1 MFGAHLGQSS
11 CVGGRGRTNLRP
23 PCVGQD
29 GLQQDA
35 EVRADPDWQRTYELE
50 TPLWLPAGTELLA
63 TGVFDNSYLNPNNP
77 DPSAT
82 VQYGQQSSDE
92 MFSVRYKFRHA
103 QPAIKNTKGGSTQ

>member
-1 MFGAHLGQSS
+1 MP
-11 CVGGRGRTNLRP
+11 VW
-23 PCVGQD
+23 
-29 GLQQDA
+29 
-35 EVRADPDWQRTYELE
+35 DPDWQRTYELE

-103 QPAIKNTKGGSTQ
+103 QPATKNTKGESTQ